1 MCCQLWLRQLWLRL
15 QLVQRGAWLNKH
27 AGSEDVTTHQRLTSV
42 LMPIQ
47 NRYGPLV
54 HTVGLGLRGSAAS
67 KLMDCRET

>member
-1 MCCQLWLRQLWLRL
+1 MCCQLWLRQLWPRL

-47 NRYGPLV
+47 NR
-54 HTVGLGLRGSAAS
+54 
-67 KLMDCRET
+67 